1 MNVLWKLNSLPTNST
16 ALIESNNCTSLLA
29 FLSELLQHYS
39 MQFLVM
45 DISEIRTVVGT
56 RLPR

>member
-16 ALIESNNCTSLLA
+16 ALIESNNSTSLLA